1 MVALHLP
8 EVYQDVA
15 RAVGVENTLKLAEYL
30 GGMYMYFPKL
40 DALIRQKRDES
51 IRAEFDG
58 SNYRELARKHKLTE
72 QSIRNIVNG
81 SKDSRQTDM
90 FS

>member
-1 MVALHLP
+1 MEDLP

-15 RAVGVENTLKLAEYL
+15 RAVGVENTLRLAEYL

-40 DALIRQKRDES
+40 DALLRQKRDEA

-58 SNYRELARKHKLTE
+58 SNYRALARKHKLTE
-72 QSIRNIVNG
+72 QRIRDIVAS
-81 SKDSRQTDM
+81 SKDKRQGDM
-90 FS
+90 FG